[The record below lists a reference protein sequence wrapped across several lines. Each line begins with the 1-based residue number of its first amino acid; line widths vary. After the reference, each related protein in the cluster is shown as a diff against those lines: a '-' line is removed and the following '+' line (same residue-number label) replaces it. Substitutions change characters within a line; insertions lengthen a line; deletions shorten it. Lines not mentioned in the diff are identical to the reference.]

1 MFYLPLL
8 LFIYFAG
15 IVAAESAYAVVS
27 DELNPF
33 VLFVSVPFYA
43 LNCRDTNF
51 KLNTFV
57 SIVGQARSCPR

>member
-43 LNCRDTNF
+43 LNRDTNF

-57 SIVGQARSCPR
+57 SIVGQARSYPR